1 MSMIS
6 AAETLELFGQ
16 EQELMG
22 MRCMHELRHLIRDL
36 KLQLLNHNGL
46 LNVQK
51 QPPEVFLGK
60 DC

>member
-22 MRCMHELRHLIRDL
+22 MRWMHELRHLIRDL

-51 QPPEVFLGK
+51 QPPEVFPGK

>member
-16 EQELMG
+16 EHELMG
-22 MRCMHELRHLIRDL
+22 MRWMHELRHLIRDL

>member
-22 MRCMHELRHLIRDL
+22 MRWMHELRHLIRDL